1 MVQMLETRSVKS
13 NVGSH
18 WKNWVCQT
26 DTRLAEARD
35 KAKDRGLTRAEVTF
49 YIKDE
54 IPNDEFI
61 EDVLERIVKYIPK
74 DMVYSTSF
82 ATTWKTYCDSFKHS
96 LVCVDR
102 SKDIAMIVHSYNE
115 TTGNIGGQL
124 VEKWL
129 KENKEKW
136 CLDKLTL
143 NGNLPLDIIEVVE
156 IDKVFENGKK
166 DVLLKIS
173 GNRYCKVNKDK
184 STRFT
189 TRLVTNKGIHSYNKE
204 LYKGENIDLL
214 QKAGLLEHT
223 NCIPHL
229 AKRQASNNSKA
240 DADFRNIGA
249 LEINIFNR
257 KEEKKVQQEQFKEKC
272 NEEMKKIE
280 EKTKPLLLEFRNE
293 KEKKDRIEE
302 CKWMF
307 CGVDTGKLGDLVQG
321 KYIVKAAKKENSW
334 FGKTYRL
341 LIREEKNKQNII
353 VWSNEK
359 ITKKLE
365 EAENAKTMDLADN
378 FLYLQHDNLGVL
390 EITGY
395 GYTPN
400 RNKMVYC
407 NITLNTRKGEE
418 KPKQLPV
425 ENIDIVTPVIPRENL
440 LAYRDYPNLIAL
452 PIGSVHNVDG
462 WGFLKH
468 YGIERLVISLDGKIY
483 QAGDNL
489 EENIND
495 LKYLCKIKI
504 EKIRTNDKRHV
515 KYAVCSVYEKGYWT
529 VLVDYNKVQ
538 MLPKMRMNRCV
549 LDVRDVEVRGQ
560 KRKLILTDNGD
571 GPVIYKFKKSKLEE
585 NVEVGD
591 ML

>member
-1 MVQMLETRSVKS
+1 M
-13 NVGSH
+13 
-18 WKNWVCQT
+18 
-26 DTRLAEARD
+26 
-35 KAKDRGLTRAEVTF
+35 
-49 YIKDE
+49 
-54 IPNDEFI
+54 
-61 EDVLERIVKYIPK
+61 
-74 DMVYSTSF
+74 
-82 ATTWKTYCDSFKHS
+82 
-96 LVCVDR
+96 
-102 SKDIAMIVHSYNE
+102 
-115 TTGNIGGQL
+115 
-124 VEKWL
+124 
-129 KENKEKW
+129 
-136 CLDKLTL
+136 
-143 NGNLPLDIIEVVE
+143 
-156 IDKVFENGKK
+156 
-166 DVLLKIS
+166 
-173 GNRYCKVNKDK
+173 
-184 STRFT
+184 
-189 TRLVTNKGIHSYNKE
+189 
-204 LYKGENIDLL
+204 
-214 QKAGLLEHT
+214 EHT
-223 NCIPHL
+223 NCIPLL
-229 AKRQASNNSKA
+229 AKHHSSNNSKA
-240 DADFRNIGA
+240 DADFKDIGA

-272 NEEMKKIE
+272 NEEIKKIE
-280 EKTKPLLLEFRNE
+280 EKTRPLLLELQNE
-293 KEKKDRIEE
+293 KEKKDRIED
-302 CKWMF
+302 CKLMF

-341 LIREEKNKQNII
+341 LIREEKNKQDII

-407 NITLNTRKGEE
+407 NITLNTREGEE

-425 ENIDIVTPVIPRENL
+425 QNIDIGTPVIPRENL
-440 LAYRDYPNLIAL
+440 LPYKDYPNLIAL

-462 WGFLKH
+462 CGFVKH
-468 YGIERLVISLDGKIY
+468 YGTERLVISLDGKIY
-483 QAGDNL
+483 QAGDDL
-489 EENIND
+489 EENIRE

-504 EKIRTNDKRHV
+504 EKIRTNNKRHA
-515 KYAVCSVYEKGYWT
+515 KYAVCSVYEKGDWT

-585 NVEVGD
+585 NVKVGD